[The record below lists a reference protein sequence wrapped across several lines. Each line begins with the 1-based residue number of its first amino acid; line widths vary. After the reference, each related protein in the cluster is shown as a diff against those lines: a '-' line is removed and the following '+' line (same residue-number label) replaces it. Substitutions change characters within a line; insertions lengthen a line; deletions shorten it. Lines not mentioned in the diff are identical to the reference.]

1 LNETRLTRSRP
12 KHPPSKVA
20 TERER
25 ITTKVTKSESKRR
38 QNMDPKDP
46 RMLRLAELRREEEAQ
61 NRPVTPAEM
70 RSLEARIDGAERER
84 QADRRQLMTD
94 RDNRIAGE
102 VDAKATSLMGADP
115 SLDYSAATRMVIAED
130 ENFTAPEEPAQ
141 RDESLAEAVE
151 RRMKADPANYPDE
164 SGDEGDTVGSIHG
177 MAADDYQA
185 QLREAME
192 RRGYDVD

>member
-12 KHPPSKVA
+12 KHPAGKVA
-20 TERER
+20 TERDR

-38 QNMDPKDP
+38 KNMNPNDP
-46 RMLRLAELRREEEAQ
+46 RTLRLAELRREEEAED
-61 NRPVTPAEM
+61 RPVTPDEM

-84 QADRRQLMTD
+84 EADRRMLMTE
-94 RDNRIAGE
+94 RDQRIASE
-102 VDAKATSLMGADP
+102 VDAKATRLMGADP

-164 SGDEGDTVGSIHG
+164 LGKGDQVGSVHG